1 MFCLLVVSSDLSRL
15 KEVAVVVDVWGVE
28 FDEVKGAQLPQLTSH
43 NFYKTVLKDVVGKWR
58 RNEVRMCRSL
68 RFKQAKG

>member
-1 MFCLLVVSSDLSRL
+1 L
-15 KEVAVVVDVWGVE
+15 KEVAVVVDVWSVE

-58 RNEVRMCRSL
+58 RNEGACVSL
-68 RFKQAKG
+68 SSL